1 MQKRINSRSKG
12 ARTEKALIT
21 FMEEWSGYEF
31 SRVPASGGL
40 RWRKTD
46 NITGDIICS
55 DDRHRC
61 LISFE
66 VKARKEIDFE
76 KIINLNVNS
85 EILEFWEQ
93 ARNDGKRGNRIP
105 MLFMR
110 YNQLAPKNFFYVI
123 LEYEVLERI
132 FSKMIPL
139 PYVRIFTSDNQELAM
154 ITTETLKQVKY
165 RKVHKAVKHLFK
177 KRWPAL
183 YKAMIVG
190 L

>member
-55 DDRHRC
+55 DDGHRC

-76 KIINLNVNS
+76 KIINLNVS
-85 EILEFWEQ
+85 
-93 ARNDGKRGNRIP
+93 
-105 MLFMR
+105 
-110 YNQLAPKNFFYVI
+110 
-123 LEYEVLERI
+123 
-132 FSKMIPL
+132 
-139 PYVRIFTSDNQELAM
+139 
-154 ITTETLKQVKY
+154 
-165 RKVHKAVKHLFK
+165 
-177 KRWPAL
+177 
-183 YKAMIVG
+183 
-190 L
+190 